1 MLPTPLPVL
10 HTQGKVIVSPSPL
23 PIGFFFYQFPVMN
36 SLFNRSLAMFSLY
49 KQLSIRAFRKVVFE
63 KKEWLIYLKLE
74 ANFFVSEVK
83 LRIIQY
89 VTKAAKVNILLA

>member
-1 MLPTPLPVL
+1 
-10 HTQGKVIVSPSPL
+10 
-23 PIGFFFYQFPVMN
+23 
-36 SLFNRSLAMFSLY
+36 MFSLY

-89 VTKAAKVNILLA
+89 VTKAVKVNILLA